1 MWLVVINVLT
11 IAERQIVTE
20 DEFNDIFGAL
30 DEEIDFE
37 DEIDREKVET
47 VKGNA
52 EDWTNNVA
60 YVIMME
66 FMGIEEFIGC
76 QQ

>member
-1 MWLVVINVLT
+1 MINVLT

-47 VKGNA
+47 VKGNT

>member
-1 MWLVVINVLT
+1 MINVLT